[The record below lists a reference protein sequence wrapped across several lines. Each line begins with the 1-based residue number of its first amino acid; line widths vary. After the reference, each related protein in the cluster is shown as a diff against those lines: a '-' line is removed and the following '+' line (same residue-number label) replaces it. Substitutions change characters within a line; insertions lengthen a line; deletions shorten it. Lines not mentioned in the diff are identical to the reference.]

1 LARTYELAAR
11 AIADAAPNPPVGAVI
26 VRAGA
31 TLGEGYHH
39 RRGEAHAEIE
49 ALRAARASGADVR
62 GATAYVSLEPC
73 DHVGRTGPCA
83 QVLVE
88 AGVARVVI
96 GTLDPN
102 PVAAGGAARLR
113 AAGIA
118 VDVADDPAARAL
130 IERFAYRTATSLPF
144 VTLKMAMSL
153 DGAIAPRPGGN
164 FAVSGIAARERVRDL
179 RFDHDAVM
187 VGAGTIRI
195 DDAQLTVRP
204 HRIRRKPYVRVVVCE
219 SDAVPAHSRVFAQP
233 ADAPRGAYAPTIIL
247 APGGLRE
254 RFAALEP
261 IADVVYVGEPD
272 ADALDLRAAMRALRQ
287 ERGIGAVLCEGGPTL
302 GGRLLEQHL
311 VARIIWFIA
320 PRFLQTPRAVPVL
333 AGADLTRAFDG
344 WRFDEVE
351 RVGNDM
357 LVSARV
363 DHV

>member
-1 LARTYELAAR
+1 M
-11 AIADAAPNPPVGAVI
+11 
-26 VRAGA
+26 RAGE

-39 RRGEAHAEIE
+39 RRGEPHAEIE
-49 ALRAARASGADVR
+49 ALRAARAQGADVR
-62 GATAYVSLEPC
+62 GATVYVSLEPC
-73 DHVGRTGPCA
+73 AHVGSTGPCVSA
-83 QVLVE
+83 LVE

-118 VDVADDPAARAL
+118 VEVADDPAARAL
-130 IERFAYRTATSLPF
+130 IERFAYVTAAQLPF

-153 DGAIAPRPGGN
+153 DGAIAPRPGKN
-164 FAVSGIAARERVRDL
+164 FAVSGSAARERVRDL

-195 DDAQLTVRP
+195 DDAQLTIRP
-204 HRIRRKPYVRVVVCE
+204 HRTRCKPYARVVVCE
-219 SDAVPAHSRVFAQP
+219 SDAVPAHSRVFAPP
-233 ADAPRGAYAPTIIL
+233 ADAPPGAYVPTIVL
-247 APGGLRE
+247 APAGLRE
-254 RFAALEP
+254 RFAALEAV
-261 IADVVYVGEPD
+261 ADVVFVG
-272 ADALDLRAAMRALRQ
+272 AAGALTLDLCAALRDLR
-287 ERGIGAVLCEGGPTL
+287 EKRGICAVLCEGGPTL
-302 GGRLLEQHL
+302 AGRLLEQHL
-311 VARIIWFIA
+311 VARIVWFIA

-344 WRFDEVE
+344 WHFDGVE

-357 LVSARV
+357 VLSARV

>member
-1 LARTYELAAR
+1 
-11 AIADAAPNPPVGAVI
+11 VI
-26 VRAGA
+26 VRAGV

-49 ALRAARASGADVR
+49 ALRAARASAADVR
-62 GATAYVSLEPC
+62 GATVYVSLEPC
-73 DHVGRTGPCA
+73 DHVGSTGPCA
-83 QVLVE
+83 QALID

-113 AAGIA
+113 AAGIR
-118 VDVADDPAARAL
+118 VDVAGDPAAQAL
-130 IERFAYRTATSLPF
+130 IERFTYGTAASLPF

-164 FAVSGIAARERVRDL
+164 FAVSGPAARERVRDL
-179 RFDHDAVM
+179 RFEYDAVM
-187 VGAGTIRI
+187 VGAGTIRS

-204 HRIRRKPYVRVVVCE
+204 HRTRRKPYVRIVVCE
-219 SDAVPAHSRVFAQP
+219 NDAVPARSRVFAP
-233 ADAPRGAYAPTIIL
+233 PPDAPPGAYAPTIVL
-247 APGGLRE
+247 ARAGLRE
-254 RFAALEP
+254 RFATLEP
-261 IADVVYVGEPD
+261 IADVLYVGEP
-272 ADALDLRAAMRALRQ
+272 AASTLDLRAAMRALRAQ
-287 ERGIGAVLCEGGPTL
+287 RGIGAVLCEGGPTL

-311 VARIIWFIA
+311 VARIVWFIA
-320 PRFLQTPRAVPVL
+320 PRFLQTPQAVPVL